1 MGRKAIKKE
10 RINNPKKEL
19 VIIQLLIAYLRTN
32 SLSNSNMDDIAA
44 GLNKSKATIYK
55 YFKSKE
61 ELIEALITY
70 KIEKISAFVHI
81 LHDSEIPF
89 MSRLEL
95 SFNLLEEHIVDI
107 SNDFIDDL
115 KSYFPRVY
123 AKIELLIQLAVNELS
138 KYYTEG
144 MERGIFN
151 QLNAKMLSQN
161 DFVFFRTLTD
171 PVYLKENNLTMSQ
184 AFNDFYQIRC
194 LGIIP
199 KN

>member
-1 MGRKAIKKE
+1 
-10 RINNPKKEL
+10 
-19 VIIQLLIAYLRTN
+19 
-32 SLSNSNMDDIAA
+32 MDDIAA

>member
-1 MGRKAIKKE
+1 MGRKAITKE

-19 VIIQLLIAYLRTN
+19 EIIQLLIAYLRTN

-61 ELIEALITY
+61 ELIDAVITY
-70 KIEKISAFVHI
+70 KIEKIAAFVSI
-81 LHDSEIPF
+81 LQNVETPF
-89 MSRLEL
+89 LLRLEQ
-95 SFNLLEEHIVDI
+95 SFNLLEEHIIDI

-115 KSYFPRVY
+115 KNQFPKVY
-123 AKIELLIQLAVNELS
+123 AKIEWLIQLAVNELF

-144 MERGIFN
+144 MKRGVFN
-151 QLNAKMLSQN
+151 SLNAKMLSQN
-161 DFVFFRTLTD
+161 DFIFFRTLTD
-171 PVYLKENNLTMSQ
+171 PAYLKENNLTMSQ

-194 LGIIP
+194 LGIIA
-199 KN
+199 KR

>member
-184 AFNDFYQIRC
+184 DFNDFYQIRC